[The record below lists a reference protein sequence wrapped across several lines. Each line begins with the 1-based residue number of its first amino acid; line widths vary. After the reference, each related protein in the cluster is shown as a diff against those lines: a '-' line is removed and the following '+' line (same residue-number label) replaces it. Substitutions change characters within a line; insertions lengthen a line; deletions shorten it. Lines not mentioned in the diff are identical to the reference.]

1 MNKSHVYLP
10 ILLAGLLAAAGVRAQ
25 SAPTAGSSD
34 LPPKAGEA
42 STQTMGAP
50 NAKTSNAPSSD
61 APMTNKDARVE
72 GQNMGPATAATSDVP
87 QKAGEASTTVQGKP
101 NADPNMPAANK
112 DMKAA
117 KKDSQKEAQS
127 IMGAAPATASA
138 APATASAAPKTR
150 AEVVAELM
158 GSRAAFDA
166 ARKAMRNQDTKHMG
180 APRS

>member
-61 APMTNKDARVE
+61 APMTNKDARIE
-72 GQNMGPATAATSDVP
+72 GQNMGPAATSDVP

-112 DMKAA
+112 DAMAA
-117 KKDSQKEAQS
+117 KKDAQKEAQS
-127 IMGAAPATASA
+127 IMGAAPATA
-138 APATASAAPKTR
+138 TAAPKTR

-158 GSRAAFDA
+158 GQRAAFDA
-166 ARKAMRNQDTKHMG
+166 ARKAMKDSK
-180 APRS
+180 

>member
-50 NAKTSNAPSSD
+50 NAKTSNAPSTD
-61 APMTNKDARVE
+61 APMTNKDARIE
-72 GQNMGPATAATSDVP
+72 GQNMGPAATSDVP

-112 DMKAA
+112 DAKTA
-117 KKDSQKEAQS
+117 KKDSQKEAQA
-127 IMGAAPATASA
+127 IMGA

-158 GSRAAFDA
+158 GQRAAFDA
-166 ARKAMRNQDTKHMG
+166 ARKAMRNQDAKQMG